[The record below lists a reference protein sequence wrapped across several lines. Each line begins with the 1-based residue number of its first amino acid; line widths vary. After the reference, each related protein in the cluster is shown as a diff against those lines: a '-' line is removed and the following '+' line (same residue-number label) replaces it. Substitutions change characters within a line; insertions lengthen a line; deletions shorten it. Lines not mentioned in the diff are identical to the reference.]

1 MKYTK
6 PPLTWEQ
13 QADLLLGRGLIA
25 DKDVLVQRL
34 QATSYFRLSGYLYP
48 FRKPDSEQFIEGT
61 SLEQVWRLCVF
72 DQRLRTHLL
81 DAIEAIEVF
90 VRTQLAYH
98 FATVHGAFSY
108 DDNATL
114 PHLSADD
121 FAQWQKK
128 LKSQTQRSL
137 KSKEEFLVH
146 FFKRYGKEHTH
157 PPIWTAIELMDFGS
171 TLTFYSGSDY
181 RVKQTLARTV
191 SIPDKVFSSW
201 LLGLH
206 TVRNRC
212 AHHLRLWNWTS
223 GTPVLL
229 PNQKKYPDWHSP
241 TLDNDRIGIVLTLC
255 RHLLNQI
262 SPNNQWSARLIN
274 HFDEFPEVPVGELGF
289 PEEWREHPLWK
300 QEPSTD
306 S

>member
-6 PPLTWEQ
+6 TPLTWEQ

-25 DKDVLVQRL
+25 DKEVLVRRL

-48 FRKPDSEQFIEGT
+48 FRQPDSEQFIEGT
-61 SLEQVWRLCVF
+61 SLEKVWRLCVF
-72 DQRLRTHLL
+72 DQRLRSHLL

-98 FATVHGAFSY
+98 LASTHGAFSY
-108 DDNATL
+108 HDGKKFPN
-114 PHLSADD
+114 LSPEA
-121 FAQWQKK
+121 FLQWQRK
-128 LKSQTQRSL
+128 LDDQVQRSL

-146 FFKRYGKEHTH
+146 FFGRYGDEHTR
-157 PPIWTAIELMDFGS
+157 PPIWTLIELMDFGC
-171 TLTFYSGSDY
+171 TLTFYRGSDY
-181 RVKQTLARTV
+181 KVKQAIAKKV
-191 SIPDKVFSSW
+191 SVPDKVFSSW
-201 LLGLH
+201 LLALH

-229 PNQKKYPDWHSP
+229 PNQKKYPDWHAP
-241 TLDNDRIGIVLTLC
+241 ALDNDRIGVVLTLC

-262 SPNNQWSARLIN
+262 SPSNQWSARLIQ
-274 HFDEFPEVPVGELGF
+274 HFNDFPEVPVGELGF
-289 PEEWREHPLWK
+289 PQDWREHPLWK
-300 QEPSTD
+300 GNNPTD